1 MIASTLTC
9 RGNDPIT
16 VVVLGQGRLDPPVT
30 LQPGQYLVIL
40 GNREVAAMDY
50 DCQVGER
57 SQLIED
63 ETW

>member
-16 VVVLGQGRLDPPVT
+16 IVVLGQGRLDPPVT
-30 LQPGQYLVIL
+30 LQPGQYLIIL
-40 GNREVAAMDY
+40 GREQAVAMEG
-50 DCQVGER
+50 DCAVGER